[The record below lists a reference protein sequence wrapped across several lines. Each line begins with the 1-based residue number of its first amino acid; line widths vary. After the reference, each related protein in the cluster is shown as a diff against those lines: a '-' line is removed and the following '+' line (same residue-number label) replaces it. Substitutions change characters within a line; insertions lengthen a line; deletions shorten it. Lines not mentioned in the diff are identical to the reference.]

1 MTARRPDHRS
11 TFVSV
16 LRPVLISPSATEGKH
31 EVERMAPRR
40 RPHNLLERV
49 PHDHVD
55 ERPWSWRFLQV
66 FVTLEQIVNF
76 LGLRSLRK
84 FSCDQANTCRVQKT
98 TKFLLAT
105 DVLIVY
111 KRQGSFGDATYRVQK
126 TKFLLAMDVSS
137 CAKDRFLLAML
148 KRNPMKDSSVPAPF
162 NTSHSSETCERL
174 WS

>member
-98 TKFLLAT
+98 TKFFWRRMFSSCTKDRVLLAM
-105 DVLIVY
+105 LPIVY
-111 KRQGSFGDATYRVQK
+111 RRQSFSWRWMSHRVQK
-126 TKFLLAMDVSS
+126 TGFFWRCSS
-137 CAKDRFLLAML
+137 GIR
-148 KRNPMKDSSVPAPF
+148 
-162 NTSHSSETCERL
+162 
-174 WS
+174 